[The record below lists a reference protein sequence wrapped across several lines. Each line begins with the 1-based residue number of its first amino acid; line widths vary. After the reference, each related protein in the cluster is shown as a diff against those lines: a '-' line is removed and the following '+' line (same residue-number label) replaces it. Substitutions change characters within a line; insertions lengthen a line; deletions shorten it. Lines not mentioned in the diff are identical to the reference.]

1 MKIAIIG
8 SYSTKIFL
16 MELEKLFS
24 KGYTFYETEYSQIEH
39 EVFNKKSGL
48 HKFSPDYIFIHE
60 TSFNFKKNYVDTN
73 NHKFYISKISSLKNL
88 LNVLL
93 ESLPEVKV
101 LYPLLEN
108 DNDMN
113 FGNYFFKIAH
123 SIDAQ
128 IHYYNYEL
136 AKLALDFKNLYPLD
150 INNLIFHF
158 GMPRDTRLFISADM
172 HFSLPFTRALARNTA
187 NYIKSFEGV
196 TIKCIIL
203 DLDNTLWGG
212 VIGDDGISSIQI
224 GGYGVGKAF
233 SEFQSWLKSLK
244 NRGVI
249 LCVYAQ
255 KMMKKM
261 QENHLL
267 IILK

>member
-1 MKIAIIG
+1 
-8 SYSTKIFL
+8 
-16 MELEKLFS
+16 
-24 KGYTFYETEYSQIEH
+24 
-39 EVFNKKSGL
+39 
-48 HKFSPDYIFIHE
+48 
-60 TSFNFKKNYVDTN
+60 
-73 NHKFYISKISSLKNL
+73 
-88 LNVLL
+88 
-93 ESLPEVKV
+93 
-101 LYPLLEN
+101 
-108 DNDMN
+108 
-113 FGNYFFKIAH
+113 
-123 SIDAQ
+123 
-128 IHYYNYEL
+128 
-136 AKLALDFKNLYPLD
+136 
-150 INNLIFHF
+150 
-158 GMPRDTRLFISADM
+158 MPRDTRLFISADM

-212 VIGDDGISSIQI
+212 VIVGDDGISSIQI

-244 NRGVI
+244 I
-249 LCVYAQ
+249 EALYFVYAQ